1 MILGCLLCLWFFTAS
16 CKGSRPPRR
25 GAFAPVPPD
34 FDTSHL
40 IEGDIA
46 LLPHPLGPVSA
57 LNSFLKAKTALW
69 PKGRI
74 PFHIDEDEWDGNVK
88 PVFLDSQI
96 ENITQALRKIETGVP
111 CIDFE

>member
-1 MILGCLLCLWFFTAS
+1 MIIGCLLCLGFLSAS
-16 CKGSRPPRR
+16 CKGSRPTRR

-34 FDTSHL
+34 SDTSHL

-46 LLPHPLGPVSA
+46 LLPHPLGSEEA
-57 LNSFLKAKTALW
+57 LNSFLKAETALW

-74 PFHIDEDEWDGNVK
+74 SYRIDEDEWDGIVD

-96 ENITQALRKIETGVP
+96 ENITQALRKIENGVP